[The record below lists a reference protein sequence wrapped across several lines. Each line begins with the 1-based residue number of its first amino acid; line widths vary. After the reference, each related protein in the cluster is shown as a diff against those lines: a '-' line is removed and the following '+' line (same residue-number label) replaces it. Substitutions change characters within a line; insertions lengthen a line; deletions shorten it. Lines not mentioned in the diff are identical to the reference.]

1 MASKEQGEQ
10 PSKPQAGKT
19 IRIRQVRSVI
29 GTRRPH
35 REVLRGLG
43 LRRIRDEVVRP
54 DTPAVR
60 GAVAK
65 VQYLLEIVEEKS

>member
-1 MASKEQGEQ
+1 MASKQQGKQ
-10 PSKPQAGKT
+10 PTEKT